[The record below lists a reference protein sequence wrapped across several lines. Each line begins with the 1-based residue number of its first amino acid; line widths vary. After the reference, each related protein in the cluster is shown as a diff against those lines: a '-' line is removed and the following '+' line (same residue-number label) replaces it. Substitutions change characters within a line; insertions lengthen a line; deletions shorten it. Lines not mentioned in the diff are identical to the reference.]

1 MNFIK
6 LLPVILSLLL
16 LGAHFLRGRL
26 WVLVLTA
33 VIMLVFLLIRRRW
46 SARLVQIFLVIGGL
60 EWVRTLISLAEM
72 RQAEGG
78 PWMRLAIIL
87 GGVAVFTICSALVF
101 RFKSLRERY
110 RLTL

>member
-16 LGAHFLRGRL
+16 HGAHFLRARMM
-26 WVLVLTA
+26 VLVLIA
-33 VIMLVFLLIRRRW
+33 LIMLLFLLIRKPW

-60 EWVRTLISLAEM
+60 EWVRTLVILAEM

-110 RLTL
+110 RLI

>member
-6 LLPVILSLLL
+6 LLPAILSILLHS
-16 LGAHFLRGRL
+16 AHFLRAKL
-26 WVLVLTA
+26 FFLVLIA
-33 VIMLVFLLIRRRW
+33 VIMLLLLLIRRPW
-46 SARLVQIFLVIGGL
+46 SARLVQIFLVIGGF
-60 EWVRTLISLAEM
+60 EWVRTLVILAKM

-110 RLTL
+110 KLA

>member
-6 LLPVILSLLL
+6 LLPAILSLLL
-16 LGAHFLRGRL
+16 LGAHFFRARL
-26 WVLVLTA
+26 LVLVLIA
-33 VIMLVFLLIRRRW
+33 IIMLGFLLLRRPW

-60 EWVRTLISLAEM
+60 EWVRTLVILAKM

-101 RFKSLRERY
+101 IFKSLRERY
-110 RLTL
+110 KLT